1 MLLIALV
8 IVCQSCIFWRGE
20 GAVACG
26 KEHKL
31 EIVSLA
37 IYPDPLP
44 ESRRID
50 QWRVR
55 IRSDAPKECQTTIRI
70 VEAGTS
76 DPITQEKLLIL
87 SPSVND
93 ISLSTAES
101 YRLTGKE
108 QCFEAVI
115 DRDGS
120 RRPVDSPQKW
130 CARLVDGR
138 WWSMR

>member
-1 MLLIALV
+1 
-8 IVCQSCIFWRGE
+8 
-20 GAVACG
+20 VACG

-50 QWRVR
+50 EWRVR

-70 VEAGTS
+70 VETGTS
-76 DPITQEKLLIL
+76 DPITQEKLLVL

-93 ISLSTAES
+93 ISLSTAER
-101 YRLTGKE
+101 YRLTGTE
-108 QCFEAVI
+108 RCFDVMT
-115 DRDGS
+115 DSDGS
-120 RRPVDSPQKW
+120 KRSVDSPKKW

>member
-1 MLLIALV
+1 M
-8 IVCQSCIFWRGE
+8 
-20 GAVACG
+20 ACG
-26 KEHKL
+26 NEHKL

-50 QWRVR
+50 QWRAR

-70 VEAGTS
+70 VETGTS
-76 DPITQEKLLIL
+76 DPITQEKLLVL

-93 ISLSTAES
+93 ISLSTAER
-101 YRLTGKE
+101 YRLTGTE
-108 QCFEAVI
+108 RCFDVMI
-115 DRDGS
+115 DSDGS
-120 RRPVDSPQKW
+120 KRSVDSPKKW

>member
-1 MLLIALV
+1 MALA
-8 IVCQSCIFWRGE
+8 IIFQSCIFRQGE
-20 GAVACG
+20 RAVSCG

-44 ESRRID
+44 ESRRIG

-55 IRSDAPKECQTTIRI
+55 IRSDAPKECQTTIRV
-70 VEAGTS
+70 VETGTS
-76 DPITQEKLLIL
+76 DPITQEKLLVL
-87 SPSVND
+87 SPGVND

-108 QCFEAVI
+108 RCFDAVI
-115 DRDGS
+115 DRDGNK
-120 RRPVDSPQKW
+120 RP
-130 CARLVDGR
+130 
-138 WWSMR
+138 

>member
-1 MLLIALV
+1 
-8 IVCQSCIFWRGE
+8 
-20 GAVACG
+20 VACG

-93 ISLSTAES
+93 ISLSAGER
-101 YRLTGKE
+101 YRLTGTE
-108 QCFEAVI
+108 RCFDVVT
-115 DRDGS
+115 DSDGS
-120 RRPVDSPQKW
+120 KSSIDSARKW